1 MIPVTIKQKVM
12 TVATDN
18 SFHLLLSEMGIFADR
33 PTRWMLYVR
42 EEMKINNCYH
52 RMMILY
58 VVPALVL
65 SSVLHYMH
73 LKVY

>member
-12 TVATDN
+12 TVAMDN

-33 PTRWMLYVR
+33 PTRLMLYVR